1 MCEARRVTSMEPAV
15 PPVPVALRE
24 PTHQVSPRAVTY
36 WRLVAGITTAV
47 VWVVLGLVV
56 LLWSDRPWWFTVPAL
71 VVALLLLAWT
81 LVMPSFRF
89 RVHRWEVTDDAVHT
103 RSGWLTVEERIAPLS
118 RVQTV
123 DSTQGPIMRMFS
135 LRSLTVTTASAAGP
149 LTIDCLDAELARRLV
164 ADLTAITAATQDDAT

>member
-1 MCEARRVTSMEPAV
+1 MTSTEPAV

-24 PTHQVSPRAVTY
+24 PTRQVSPRAVTY

-47 VWVVLGLVV
+47 VWIVLAVVAFF
-56 LLWSDRPWWFTVPAL
+56 WSDRPWWFTVPAL

-81 LVMPSFRF
+81 LVMPSFRY

-123 DSTQGPIMRMFS
+123 DSTQGPLMRAFR

-149 LTIDCLDAELARRLV
+149 LTIDCLDADLAQRLV